1 MPTVPA
7 AQNNPL
13 PKKIHF
19 VVIGEL
25 TRAQA
30 LRIETWAKANP
41 DWSVT
46 LWKDQGSYFDRL
58 VLEAMSSDLLK
69 IDELRAEDKRQWEDD
84 PLVKN
89 NYKHKSIPRHLYD
102 DLKIFRQRQ
111 KQIDLNVHCLLSIAI
126 SNKGKMRSDMVKN
139 WLISNHGK
147 SEEILDEVVQE
158 QQTIY
163 DGLKKSNVD
172 VVDLE
177 SIISNLPEDKENLYT
192 KAAYTYADFT
202 LARKLMQLKV
212 LQANG
217 GVIVD
222 ANAFPEI
229 NSDIFSESNSDDS
242 LYAQFKNRFG
252 DNSKSVVQKE
262 NIVNGY
268 RNLERKARLQA
279 LLQRVN
285 SHFVNSEAPLEEN
298 YLLKLRKYGYDSQAE
313 SIIRAS
319 GEVSENHFFK
329 PLGTLEMGDKK
340 ILIADSVGGNEGD
353 INFLVAQPNAG
364 AIISAMN
371 GITLFMEVEPYAL
384 EFGFESNGEIEYD
397 KFSAK
402 ALEAIRKTEAY
413 FKKQIR
419 NLNLNKEQKDRLIIS
434 RLFAL
439 FQLRN
444 RGIIPPIDPYG
455 DVLGRRSL
463 ELAAYALRQ
472 KDTRY
477 SGSPYIYEPD
487 RSKGGIHGI
496 DLAFDISTVKNTP
509 YDHKL
514 IIVAD
519 AFPDIMYSGVLLF
532 QRNPDQ
538 SSLVL
543 WDKDQQRLITVAGKE
558 RAVTENSKIIVT
570 AHGSYL
576 KVGEFGASEIA
587 DIIARVVP
595 HGGSVK
601 KIRIVACSLEKF
613 SQLID
618 PKWESAS
625 QETLG
630 GTFGGSLLRA
640 LEKKAIS
647 AGVVVTYNKNPLIF
661 NFFGNTY
668 GFSTG
673 SERSNSYVKM
683 LLRKPGKSIFETRL
697 IDGELSLKIR
707 PGQLQF
713 KEVIIDS
720 KSQKRH
726 YSLTTDSQQ
735 AFDSAQLYE
744 HLRRGNIIIPA
755 SLEAIVL
762 AAGIDDFNGKI
773 IALGHP
779 RYAEGL
785 QWLLNE
791 AMAQTRYDLW
801 RYLANKYLGLEI
813 HIMIKMIEK
822 EYAGISGF
830 FNRMQDRPFTQLK
843 KRIANGQIEVV
854 VGSFEDVDGI
864 IKARHPEPFSYVSQS
879 PDFCRIAPPTR
890 KRRSA
895 STASC
900 RNDPEP
906 FIDSL
911 KLLSD
916 DKTQIVLDGLQKDIA
931 LVDAS
936 RGSALSKLQQ
946 EIKGYRRRVAQA
958 ALKPSP
964 GKHSIIALDE
974 ASFASAKELAS
985 KPDSRAEAFQFIP
998 GKSVLV
1004 SADGLVVPLVQG
1016 GSTSRVS
1023 LVGNPE
1029 SFAAGLGAQCI
1040 RDVVADGRVGQLDA
1054 LVSSSAQSIRE
1065 AFPGSRLQDLVVV
1078 SDSQRVNTLSSAL
1091 AARAGTGFT
1100 AFDPHGW
1107 QGHGK
1112 TLRRYWQHD
1121 ALASQSPQSRSVN
1134 ADIDRQLQF
1143 ERLARNFSDWLGSA
1157 EVSAQLGPDYT
1168 PLLTTL
1174 TKTDDRWSMDFIQE
1188 KTKATKAIQFASAA
1202 PAELK
1207 TYLDHQNQKVRAPG
1221 FRHKLKKLFKPT
1233 RTSGYVSEALSLID
1247 SFQMLMIVIQ
1257 RGQFLDQISKTEGMS
1272 DSLYRALVM
1281 HSYVNM
1287 GMAASQATEL
1297 AGQVVSLVK
1306 DSRPISRI
1314 LPSETKVVKRVSPGG
1329 AGSAKSLTTVTRLTR
1344 YGKAVKAVRFAGK
1357 AIGAAGVGLMAFS
1370 TGLTAYEYSQ
1380 IEDDEI
1386 KDLYR
1391 SRLIVE
1397 SVGLAATL
1405 FSLAASGP
1413 VGAAVAVA
1421 VFLGMLI
1428 AEAFFADKMKEI
1440 EIQRK
1445 LKVARQAIEK
1455 FNDIYRELNPDSFF
1469 SMTEKDKTRALEAVR
1484 KILANPNKSDYGLVN
1499 DELKGALYP
1508 LSPTVVDRIFKK
1520 IKDEFDSDQF
1530 EVNNKIYD
1538 FLKQEGLIP
1547 EAHRET
1553 ADFYFN
1559 PATNQTFSVGLK
1571 QINLLEKQLDYG
1583 RIFFR
1588 HQHFETKKRGT
1599 KVSAVLFPV
1608 GDFTDVIYSYVKSD
1622 CKAGK
1627 RLSFYQCTDGIFNVT
1642 GIMPDKIGT
1651 IIMPARLDWD
1661 FGGEYTEFDDART
1674 IPDSGS
1680 RRFFGAIHNS
1690 GAKIKYYDTKT
1701 VKGDNPRGNSQSDT
1715 IEKGY
1720 IIQRL
1725 VREESRHT
1733 DVLLNLD
1740 YEDHDIIFPPRI
1752 LEPSNVGRGLLYTVN
1767 VPDNSKNNYRL
1778 IIKDNWSINLK
1789 NLKNARSAS
1798 VSLYYHGDLEVRCIN
1813 QYYNLY
1819 SGRNCGFSRTDDGFN
1834 FKLGGASVYFDMPKD
1849 ALSEEEKNNYK
1860 VMIVDDHAGFKVT
1873 PLHRKT
1879 PIELLYFISK
1889 RPVHESTQRIQY
1901 FSKIEAAFNRN
1912 EYSYAFRLK
1921 PAPKGST
1928 RYIFP
1933 DRFVPVIL
1941 QWEPAK
1947 PAWLNRPTKEV
1958 RADGSEVYHGLTS
1971 FAPGGE
1977 HKWERF
1983 QLWYDRSNAIE
1994 ITLCRPEGVEPGH
2007 VIPIMGAPET
2017 GYYFYNR
2024 QLRRLYFDPASALT
2038 PLKIKRFDF
2047 GQRVGDMSDFY
2058 TTPYTFPYE
2067 IAGYKVTDDPENGP
2081 GKQLMVMTRAGV
2093 WFALDGLKTESGQ
2106 AEKRLKHTPAFI
2118 RTTLANYEKALTQVN
2133 ASDFVARFL
2142 PVNIVNTDNASHLFR
2157 SGFYDKKNNVMM
2169 TYLLSSIDFYNKD
2182 QFEAKCLKDSTSG
2195 REVVGLKYI
2204 DALKQYRLF
2213 AKDSIS
2219 IRQSVTTD
2227 CALITGWGSVYLR
2240 LTPELTG
2247 SAIKDHS
2254 PVHSFRKGNT
2264 IYYVMHN
2271 SASGALYYTTI
2282 DRPADRGD
2290 LLVTPLKNLSFLTF
2304 GHDDLDAKG
2313 ARGGFLDIKSLK
2325 NGILAYTL
2333 NGYILMI
2340 PNEALLSG
2348 TRLGELP
2355 PEAYQFAGWHYGYTD
2370 KGVPIRFSALATN
2383 ISRNYYR
2390 LPGDSTIDLTDL
2402 DMGVIVGKLYARHF
2416 GKGMT
2421 APENW
2426 NRQQASAF
2434 LADLK
2439 QAVRR
2444 VCEQFALDF
2453 GEEAPDLV
2461 RLPLVHPPKGK
2472 PLPAFL
2478 TQMDFWFLRSEDQ
2491 LFAANASDGFR
2502 MGGNNGNSL
2511 MALKGEGDSLPYRF
2525 YMNPAS
2531 GAPADHPYCRQNP
2544 VVPNLLPEVFRP
2556 EVSVPCEDGDNNPEA
2571 DYFWNNVRQQWEASS
2586 EHYLFTLADGNKTLS
2601 GITFINDQQSPEQQ
2615 QAAYFSLTGDYSS
2628 DIHKEVWQRL
2638 SGRVSDRLSSGMT
2651 SPYREFPKQPL
2662 LEIEFVPGGQKGRVY
2677 RQAWYDT
2684 QDNRLF
2690 LGPKNHGDEEL
2701 VLVGSMNA
2709 GSRSG
2714 LPVRAGALCFNRK
2727 KHKVFF
2733 IDSHRAI
2740 PAHKSAGGS
2749 SPYEQELGRLSN
2761 IEVSSD
2767 GHALRVC
2774 GSAGD
2779 DRLTISDF
2787 LLDTLYFDRGK
2798 GARRF
2803 SANPDRPHDLTL
2815 YLDGKGGN
2823 DSFSVKFSDLTYC
2836 AQVIIKLEM
2845 QPAATPPGDN
2855 NGQSQRIRIH
2865 APAFQSTLLRD
2876 GNDLLILDRFDPKG
2890 ILRIKQ
2896 VWTAPLAPLPKPTGI
2911 QFNDARFTLD
2921 QLRAEV
2927 QANQGIY
2934 MPPLVVGTG
2943 TLPSAPVPAS
2953 PDRPLLIDVAPGF
2966 QLVPKKQADTLKLTV
2981 QPVSGAS
2988 GASTSLT
2995 IEGYRFARGSV
3006 RVRQLS
3012 KEGDKPASGYYNLD
3026 FDDGRG
3032 CHNCLSPARST
3043 NQTQTIGGHEFTVF
3057 EAPAKLNLK
3066 NKTKYLAQWNNTLGF
3081 PVIGKEQLDDY
3092 GPVFDKV
3099 SPYPVLALDNPATLD
3114 KQPVF
3119 GVFYDVD
3126 IKALRFAFEINHH
3139 SLTINVWRGQNLI
3152 RKGHMNRTDTA
3163 SLNVLLV
3170 NREAGR
3176 QTRLKVFPFS
3186 LSSLKL
3192 VARGSEWEL
3201 QSGDYRFHLGA
3212 IDDRILAFER
3222 LSPSIVS
3229 TLFKA
3234 MPFDGFV
3241 FAGEQANER
3250 IKMMELA
3257 ERLAPSVPRLFDGA
3271 KAVPGSRR
3279 MDGNSLSNI
3288 LYIAP
3293 EKAVRVVYSHNGHDL
3308 LLLGDPDQKDD
3319 QANARKTIKRTP
3331 VSFYGGA
3338 GDDIYDIRSSSRYAI
3353 VNDSQGQHTVILSSG
3368 SRSNLRS
3375 LTGEKSTRL
3384 YLTDLEP
3391 GEVEFNLRHPTG
3403 SSNLNQTTVD
3413 GLSSTGLNDAFVVI
3427 THQGA
3432 ELAVIALSALGSIYF
3447 RGRRYTSDPAGWV
3460 TGRNR
3465 TLAGPGV
3472 NQFGLETPE
3481 GKIASGQRLAASLM
3495 PAGDKKGRKAR
3506 LRVPEANQGSARIEQ
3521 HFQQLVQ
3528 SLAPFNSSVMGGEAA
3543 FVPGAQN
3550 VTSLNMTSPLAN
3562 TTTLPTT

>member
-1 MPTVPA
+1 MPNVPA
-7 AQNNPL
+7 DQNNPL
-13 PKKIHF
+13 PRQIHF

-25 TRAQA
+25 TKAQA
-30 LRIETWAKANP
+30 LRIETWAKTNP
-41 DWSVT
+41 DWSVK
-46 LWKDQGSYFDRL
+46 LWKDKDSYFDRL
-58 VLEAMSSDLLK
+58 VLEGISSKLLP
-69 IDELRAEDKRQWEDD
+69 IDEMRAIVRGQQQGAYIANDAWEKLPQTLENDVRPLRLQQQKVAASINQKVKTEGKTRAEA
-84 PLVKN
+84 VKE
-89 NYKHKSIPRHLYD
+89 
-102 DLKIFRQRQ
+102 
-111 KQIDLNVHCLLSIAI
+111 
-126 SNKGKMRSDMVKN
+126 
-139 WLISNHGK
+139 WLISKDGK
-147 SEEILDEVVQE
+147 SETLLKDIVQE
-158 QQTIY
+158 QQNIY
-163 DGLKKSNVD
+163 DGLKKSNVN
-172 VVDLE
+172 VVDLNPV
-177 SIISNLPEDKENLYT
+177 ISSLRSDEKKLYNN
-192 KAAYTYADFT
+192 AAYIYSDFT
-202 LARKLMQLKV
+202 LALKLMQLKV
-212 LQANG
+212 LQAHG
-217 GVIVD
+217 GVILDV
-222 ANAFPEI
+222 NTFPEI
-229 NSDIFSESNSDDS
+229 SSAVFPGSSSSES
-242 LYAQFKNRFG
+242 LYARFRKRFG
-252 DNSKSVVQKE
+252 VGSSSVVREE
-262 NIVNGY
+262 NIAEGY
-268 RNLERKARLQA
+268 RDLERKARLQA
-279 LLQRVN
+279 LLQRDN
-285 SHFVNSEAPLEEN
+285 SHFVNDQVPLKED
-298 YLLKLRKYGYDSQAE
+298 YLLKLRRYGYNPHRK

-319 GEVSENHFFK
+319 KKVLKNSFFK
-329 PLGTLEMGDKK
+329 PLGTLKMGDKEV
-340 ILIADSVGGNEGD
+340 LIADGAGGHEGD
-353 INFLVAQPNAG
+353 FNFLAAQPNAG
-364 AIISAMN
+364 AITAAVN
-371 GITLFMEVEPYAL
+371 
-384 EFGFESNGEIEYD
+384 
-397 KFSAK
+397 
-402 ALEAIRKTEAY
+402 EAILFYKTNPYVLKFGPKGTSQDKLPSGVSQVLGDIQNHLNQQISNEGLTASQE
-413 FKKQIR
+413 KKYI
-419 NLNLNKEQKDRLIIS
+419 DGV
-434 RLFAL
+434 FAAL
-439 FQLRN
+439 DQLRN
-444 RGIIPPIDPYG
+444 RGVIPPVDPYG

-463 ELAAYALRQ
+463 ERAAHKLGQ
-472 KDTRY
+472 MDTHY
-477 SGSPYIYEPD
+477 SGSPFIYEPD
-487 RSKGGIHGI
+487 FSKGGTHGI
-496 DLAFDISTVKNTP
+496 DLAFDIATVEDTP
-509 YDHKL
+509 YDHKVFIL
-514 IIVAD
+514 LGAQ
-519 AFPDIMYSGVLLF
+519 PEIMYGATLSF
-532 QRNPDQ
+532 QQNPDL
-538 SSLVL
+538 SLLVL
-543 WDKDQQRLITVAGKE
+543 WDAEQQRLITMRGE
-558 RAVTENSKIIVT
+558 QRAVTENSKIIVGG
-570 AHGSYL
+570 HGTYL
-576 KVGEFGASEIA
+576 RIGEFGASEIA
-587 DIIARVVP
+587 DIIAKVVP
-595 HGGSVK
+595 AGGRVK
-601 KIRIVACSLEKF
+601 KIRVTSCCIEKF
-613 SQLID
+613 SYLID
-618 PKWESAS
+618 PKLESAS
-625 QETLG
+625 QETLER
-630 GTFGGSLLRA
+630 TFGGSLLRA
-640 LEKKAIS
+640 LEKKDIS
-647 AGVVVTYNKNPLIF
+647 AGVVVTNNKESFLNRFLGGKYTFAIAGDDEKF
-661 NFFGNTY
+661 LT
-668 GFSTG
+668 S
-673 SERSNSYVKM
+673 VV
-683 LLRKPGKSIFETRL
+683 LRKPGNSIVETRL
-697 IDGELSLKIR
+697 VDGELSSKIR
-707 PGQLQF
+707 PDQSELKVEYTRQTRNSI
-713 KEVIIDS
+713 EVDL
-720 KSQKRH
+720 
-726 YSLTTDSQQ
+726 SLARDKQGV
-735 AFDSAQLYE
+735 FDSAMLSD
-744 HLRRGNIIIPA
+744 HLRRGSIIIPA
-755 SLEAIVL
+755 TLEVIVL
-762 AAGIDDFNGKI
+762 AAGKEDFNGKI

-779 RYAEGL
+779 RYAEGV
-785 QWLLNE
+785 QWVLNE
-791 AMAQTRYDLW
+791 AKEESSCTEWYDKTK
-801 RYLANKYLGLEI
+801 KYFGLEI
-813 HIMIKMIEK
+813 DIMTTMIEMD
-822 EYAGISGF
+822 YLNAPGHVIGTL
-830 FNRMQDRPFTQLK
+830 DLPFQQLK
-843 KRIANGQIEVV
+843 KRIANGQIKVV
-854 VGSFEDVDGI
+854 TGSFEDVGGI
-864 IKARHPEPFSYVSQS
+864 IKALHPEPFSYVSQS
-879 PDFCRIAPPTR
+879 SDLCRFAPSTR

-906 FIDSL
+906 FADSL

-931 LVDAS
+931 LVDAPE
-936 RGSALSKLQQ
+936 GSALSKLQQ

-958 ALKPSP
+958 ALKPSL

-1004 SADGLVVPLVQG
+1004 SADGLVVPLVRG
-1016 GSTSRVS
+1016 GSVSRVS
-1023 LVGNPE
+1023 LVGSPE
-1029 SFAAGLGAQCI
+1029 SFAAGLGAQCVG
-1040 RDVVADGRVGQLDA
+1040 DVVADGRVGQLDA

-1065 AFPGSRLQDLVVV
+1065 AFPGSRLQDLVAV

-1121 ALASQSPQSRSVN
+1121 ALASHPPQSRSVN

-1157 EVSAQLGPDYT
+1157 EVNAHLGPDYT
-1168 PLLTTL
+1168 PLLSTL
-1174 TKTDDRWSMDFIQE
+1174 TKTDGQWSMDFIRE
-1188 KTKATKAIQFASAA
+1188 NTKATRTLQFASAA

-1207 TYLDHQNQKVRAPG
+1207 TYLDRQNQKVKAPG

-1233 RTSGYVSEALSLID
+1233 RTSGYVSEALSLVD

-1257 RGQFLDQISKTEGMS
+1257 RGKFLEQISKTEGMS

-1287 GMAASQATEL
+1287 GMAATQATEL
-1297 AGQVVSLVK
+1297 VGQVVGLVK

-1329 AGSAKSLTTVTRLTR
+1329 AGSAKSLSTATRLTR

-1357 AIGAAGVGLMAFS
+1357 AVGAAGVGLMAFS

-1405 FSLAASGP
+1405 FSLVASGP

-1445 LKVARQAIEK
+1445 LQVARQAVEK

-1469 SMTEKDKTRALEAVR
+1469 PISEENKTRALEAVR
-1484 KILANPNKSDYGLVN
+1484 KILANPNKSDYGWVN

-1508 LSPTVVDRIFKK
+1508 LGPTVVDRIFKK

-1530 EVNNKIYD
+1530 EINNNIYD
-1538 FLKQEGLIP
+1538 FLNQEGLIP
-1547 EAHRET
+1547 EAHGET

-1571 QINLLEKQLDYG
+1571 KIDLQGKQLDYG
-1583 RIFFR
+1583 RMFFR
-1588 HQHFETKKRGT
+1588 HQHFEIKKRGT
-1599 KVSAVLFPV
+1599 KVSAVLFPL

-1622 CKAGK
+1622 CKAGR

-1651 IIMPARLDWD
+1651 VIMPARLDWD

-1680 RRFFGAIHNS
+1680 RRFFDAIHNS
-1690 GAKIKYYDTKT
+1690 GARIKYYDTET
-1701 VKGDNPRGNSQSDT
+1701 VKGDNPKGNSQSDT
-1715 IEKGY
+1715 VEKGY
-1720 IIQRL
+1720 MIQRL

-1740 YEDHDIIFPPRI
+1740 YEDHDIIFPPKIR
-1752 LEPSNVGRGLLYTVN
+1752 EPSNTGRGLLYTVN
-1767 VPDNSKNNYRL
+1767 VPDNSKNSYRL

-1789 NLKNARSAS
+1789 NLENARSAS
-1798 VSLYYHGDLEVRCIN
+1798 FSLYYHGDREVRCIN
-1813 QYYNLY
+1813 RYYNLY
-1819 SGRNCGFSRTDDGFN
+1819 EGKHCGFSRTDDGFT
-1834 FKLGGASVYFDMPKD
+1834 FKLGGASVYFDLPKD
-1849 ALSEEEKNNYK
+1849 ALSEEEKNHYK

-1873 PLHRKT
+1873 PLHKKA

-1889 RPVHESTQRIQY
+1889 RPIQESAQRVRY
-1901 FSKIEAAFNRN
+1901 FAKIEAAFNRN

-1928 RYIFP
+1928 RYLFP

-1941 QWEPAK
+1941 QWKPGK
-1947 PAWLNRPTKEV
+1947 PAWQNRPTKEV

-1983 QLWYDRSNAIE
+1983 QLWYDRSNTVE

-2038 PLKIKRFDF
+2038 PLKIKRFNF

-2058 TTPYTFPYE
+2058 TTPHTFPYE
-2067 IAGYKVTDDPENGP
+2067 IAGYKVTDDPDNAPE
-2081 GKQLMVMTRAGV
+2081 KQLMVMTRAGV

-2106 AEKRLKHTPAFI
+2106 TERQFKHTPAFI
-2118 RTTLANYEKALTQVN
+2118 STTLVNYQEALTQVS
-2133 ASDFVARFL
+2133 ASDFVTRFL
-2142 PVNIVNTDNASHLFR
+2142 PVNIVDTDNASHLLR

-2169 TYLLSSIDFYNKD
+2169 TYLVSSIDFYDKG
-2182 QFEAKCLKDSTSG
+2182 QFEAKCLKDSASG

-2219 IRQSVTTD
+2219 LRQSVTTD
-2227 CALITGWGSVYLR
+2227 CVLITGWGGVYLR

-2247 SAIKDHS
+2247 PVIKDHS
-2254 PVHSFRKGNT
+2254 PVHSFRKGNAV
-2264 IYYVMHN
+2264 YYVMHN
-2271 SASGALYYTTI
+2271 SASGALYYATI
-2282 DRPADRGD
+2282 DRPPADRGN
-2290 LLVTPLKNLSFLTF
+2290 LLVTPLSNLNLLTF
-2304 GHDDLDAKG
+2304 GHDDLDARGGK
-2313 ARGGFLDIKSLK
+2313 GGFLDIKSLK

-2355 PEAYQFAGWHYGYTD
+2355 LEAYRFDGWHYGYTD
-2370 KGVPIRFSALATN
+2370 KGQPVRFNAPTAN
-2383 ISRNYYR
+2383 ISREYYQ
-2390 LPGDSTIDLTDL
+2390 LPKDSTIDLTDL
-2402 DMGVIVGKLYARHF
+2402 DMGVIVGGLYDRHF
-2416 GKGMT
+2416 GRGMT

-2434 LADLK
+2434 LTDLK

-2453 GEEAPDLV
+2453 GEEAPDLL

-2478 TQMDFWFLRSEDQ
+2478 TQMDFWFLRSENR
-2491 LFAANASDGFR
+2491 LFAANASDSFR
-2502 MGGNNGNSL
+2502 IGGDNGNSL

-2525 YMNPAS
+2525 YMNPVS
-2531 GAPADHPYCRQNP
+2531 GAPAGHPYCRQNP

-2556 EVSVPCEDGDNNPEA
+2556 EVSVPCEDGNNNPEA

-2586 EHYLFTLADGNKTLS
+2586 EHYLFTLADGNRTLS
-2601 GITFINDQQSPEQQ
+2601 GLTFINDRHSPEQQ

-2628 DIHKEVWQRL
+2628 DRHKEVWQRL

-2651 SPYREFPKQPL
+2651 PPYREFPKQPL
-2662 LEIEFVPGGQKGRVY
+2662 LEIEFVPGGQTGRVY

-2684 QDNRLF
+2684 RDNRLF

-2701 VLVGSMNA
+2701 VLVGSLNA

-2714 LPVRAGALCFNRK
+2714 LPERAGALCFNRK

-2740 PAHKSAGGS
+2740 PVHKSAGWSG
-2749 SPYEQELGRLSN
+2749 PYEQGLGRLSN

-2767 GHALRVC
+2767 GHALRVY

-2779 DRLTISDF
+2779 DRLTVSDF

-2815 YLDGKGGN
+2815 YFDGKGGN

-2855 NGQSQRIRIH
+2855 NGQSQRILIH
-2865 APAFQSTLLRD
+2865 APAFQSTLLRHE
-2876 GNDLLILDRFDPKG
+2876 NDLLILDRFDPKG
-2890 ILRIKQ
+2890 VLRIKQ

-2921 QLRAEV
+2921 QLQAEV

-2934 MPPLVVGTG
+2934 MPPLAAGTG
-2943 TLPSAPVPAS
+2943 TLPSAPVPAT
-2953 PDRPLLIDVAPGF
+2953 PDRPLFIDVAPGF
-2966 QLVPKKQADTLKLTV
+2966 LLVPKKQADTLKLTV
-2981 QPVSGAS
+2981 QPVSGAVS
-2988 GASTSLT
+2988 GAVNGTTSMT
-2995 IEGYRFARGSV
+2995 VEGYRFARGSV

-3012 KEGDKPASGYYNLD
+3012 TEGSKPASGYYNLD

-3092 GPVFDKV
+3092 GPVFDKA
-3099 SPYPVLALDNPATLD
+3099 SPYPVLALDNPATMD

-3126 IKALRFAFEINHH
+3126 IKALRFAFESTSHR
-3139 SLTINVWRGQNLI
+3139 LTVTVWHGQNLI
-3152 RKGHMNRTDTA
+3152 RKGHMNRTGIA

-3170 NREAGR
+3170 DRETGR
-3176 QTRLKVFPFS
+3176 QTRHKVFPFS

-3192 VARGSEWEL
+3192 VARDDNWALE
-3201 QSGDYRFHLGA
+3201 SGDYRFHLGA

-3222 LSPSIVS
+3222 LSPSIVT
-3229 TLFKA
+3229 TLSKA

-3271 KAVPGSRR
+3271 KAASPQ
-3279 MDGNSLSNI
+3279 MDGNGLNNI

-3293 EKAVRVVYSHNGHDL
+3293 EKAIREVYGHNGNDL
-3308 LLLGDPDQKDD
+3308 FLLGDPDLKGG
-3319 QANARKTIKRTP
+3319 QANTRETINRTP
-3331 VSFYGGA
+3331 VELNGDA
-3338 GDDIYDIRSSSRYAI
+3338 GDDIYDIRSSRNAT
-3353 VNDSQGQHTVILSSG
+3353 VTDSQGQHTVILSSG

-3375 LTGEKSTRL
+3375 LEGKKSTRL

-3391 GEVEFNLRHPTG
+3391 EEVQFNLRRKTG
-3403 SSNLNQTTVD
+3403 GSNLNQTTVD
-3413 GLSSTGLNDAFVVI
+3413 NLGSTGLNDTFVVI
-3427 THQGA
+3427 PHQGA
-3432 ELAVIALSALGSIYF
+3432 ELAVISLSALDSIYF
-3447 RGRRYTSDPAGWV
+3447 RGRRYTSDPTGWV

-3472 NQFGLETPE
+3472 NRFGPETPE
-3481 GKIASGQRLAASLM
+3481 GKIISGQRLAASLM
-3495 PAGDKKGRKAR
+3495 PAGDKKSGTAR

-3528 SLAPFNSSVMGGEAA
+3528 SLAPFNANVMGGEAA

>member
-1 MPTVPA
+1 MPNVPA
-7 AQNNPL
+7 AQKNPL
-13 PKKIHF
+13 QKTIHF

-41 DWSVT
+41 DWSIK
-46 LWKDQGSYFDRL
+46 LWKDGNSYFDRL
-58 VLEAMSSDLLK
+58 VLKEMASELLEIDDMKKQIRGQGTPIGNDDWAEKLPDSIGFDLD
-69 IDELRAEDKRQWEDD
+69 ILRNHQRQMA
-84 PLVKN
+84 
-89 NYKHKSIPRHLYD
+89 KSINRKVKPGGKTRAD
-102 DLKIFRQRQ
+102 A
-111 KQIDLNVHCLLSIAI
+111 V
-126 SNKGKMRSDMVKN
+126 KG

-147 SEEILDEVVQE
+147 SKNELDDIIKA
-158 QQTIY
+158 QQSIY
-163 DGLKKSNVD
+163 DTLKKNGVD
-172 VVDLE
+172 IEDSGSQFPFFTVDE
-177 SIISNLPEDKENLYT
+177 KKLYID
-192 KAAYTYADFT
+192 AAYNYADFT
-202 LARKLMQLKV
+202 TAQRVMQLLLLDKH
-212 LQANG
+212 G
-217 GVIVD
+217 GLVVD
-222 ANAFPEI
+222 INTFPKI
-229 NSDIFSESNSDDS
+229 NSDVFSEISDEDTFA
-242 LYAQFKNRFG
+242 LFRKMFG
-252 DNSKSVVQKE
+252 DHSSLVVQKE
-262 NIVNGY
+262 DIEKGFHE
-268 RNLERKARLQA
+268 LEKKARLQA
-279 LLQRVN
+279 LLQRLK
-285 SHFVNSEAPLEEN
+285 SDFITTDTPLDED
-298 YLLKLRKYGYDSQAE
+298 YLSKLRDYGYGSRAE

-319 GEVSENHFFK
+319 EKAPESQWFE
-329 PLGTLEMGDKK
+329 PLGTLMMGDED
-340 ILIADSVGGNEGD
+340 ILMAGSGGGNEGD
-353 INFLVAQPNAG
+353 FYFLAAHRNTFTVTNVLHEAVLFFKTKPYEDMPLKDLRDAKNRIRQLLRLSIGGSGLTADQEKEYIDEALT
-364 AIISAMN
+364 AIDK
-371 GITLFMEVEPYAL
+371 LDER
-384 EFGFESNGEIEYD
+384 GF
-397 KFSAK
+397 
-402 ALEAIRKTEAY
+402 L
-413 FKKQIR
+413 
-419 NLNLNKEQKDRLIIS
+419 
-434 RLFAL
+434 
-439 FQLRN
+439 
-444 RGIIPPIDPYG
+444 PPIDPYG
-455 DVLGRRSL
+455 DVLGRRSIERL
-463 ELAAYALRQ
+463 FYSYAMKNTLNPG
-472 KDTRY
+472 T
-477 SGSPYIYEPD
+477 PFIYEPD
-487 RSKGGIHGI
+487 RLKGGIHGVNH
-496 DLAFDISTVKNTP
+496 AYDIATADATP
-509 YDHKL
+509 YDHKV
-514 IIVAD
+514 IIIAGNQ
-519 AFPDIMYSGVLLF
+519 PEIIRGGILLF
-532 QRNPDQ
+532 QRNPGQ

-543 WDKDQQRLITVAGKE
+543 WDKNQQRLIKLAGKQ
-558 RAVTENSKIIVT
+558 RAVTENSKINVK
-570 AHGSYL
+570 AHGNYL
-576 KVGEFGASEIA
+576 KVGDFDASGIA
-587 DIIARVVP
+587 DIIAKVVP
-595 HGGSVK
+595 SGGRVK
-601 KIRIVACSLEKF
+601 KVRIDACSVEKF
-613 SQLID
+613 SHLID
-618 PKWESAS
+618 PKLDSAS
-625 QETLG
+625 QEALG
-630 GTFGGSLLRA
+630 STFGGSLLRA
-640 LEKKAIS
+640 LEKKGIS
-647 AGVVVTYNKNPLIF
+647 AGVVVTNNKQAFIDSFLGGRYAF
-661 NFFGNTY
+661 NVSGEKDRFYT
-668 GFSTG
+668 
-673 SERSNSYVKM
+673 EII
-683 LLRKPGKSIFETRL
+683 LRKPGDSIVETRL
-697 IDGELSLKIR
+697 VDGKLLSKIR
-707 PGQLQF
+707 PGHSALK
-713 KEVIIDS
+713 KEVIG
-720 KSQKRH
+720 KKRTDEIIH
-726 YSLTTDSQQ
+726 LSLAHRPSYH
-735 AFDSAQLYE
+735 FDSAALYG
-744 HLRRGNIIIPA
+744 HLHKGNILIPA
-755 SLEAIVL
+755 TVEAIVL
-762 AAGIDDFNGKI
+762 AAGKEDFSGKI
-773 IALGHP
+773 IALGNP
-779 RYAEGL
+779 EYAEGI
-785 QWLLNE
+785 QWVLNE
-791 AMAQTRYDLW
+791 TMTSSSANAWLSKVKKYFGLDAGVMFTR
-801 RYLANKYLGLEI
+801 I
-813 HIMIKMIEK
+813 QK
-822 EYAGISGF
+822 EYSKGRNINKRTMMALPLK
-830 FNRMQDRPFTQLK
+830 NLK

-854 VGSFEDVDGI
+854 AGSFEDADI
-864 IKARHPEPFSYVSQS
+864 IKARYNEPFSYVSQS
-879 PDFCRIAPPTR
+879 SDLCRFAPSTR

-906 FIDSL
+906 FADSL

-916 DKTQIVLDGLQKDIA
+916 DKTQIVLDGQQKDIA
-931 LVDAS
+931 LVDAPE
-936 RGSALSKLQQ
+936 GSALSKLQQ
-946 EIKGYRRRVAQA
+946 EIKDYRRRVAQA
-958 ALKPSP
+958 ALKPSL

-1004 SADGLVVPLVQG
+1004 SADGLVVPLVRG
-1016 GSTSRVS
+1016 GSVSRVS
-1023 LVGNPE
+1023 LVGSPE
-1029 SFAAGLGAQCI
+1029 SFAAGLGAQCVG
-1040 RDVVADGRVGQLDA
+1040 DVVADGRVGQLDA

-1065 AFPGSRLQDLVVV
+1065 AFPGSRLQDLVAV

-1121 ALASQSPQSRSVN
+1121 ALASHPPQSRSVN

-1157 EVSAQLGPDYT
+1157 EVNAHLGPDYT
-1168 PLLTTL
+1168 PLLSTL
-1174 TKTDDRWSMDFIQE
+1174 TKTDDQWSMDFIRE
-1188 KTKATKAIQFASAA
+1188 NTKATRTLQFASAA

-1207 TYLDHQNQKVRAPG
+1207 TYLDRQNQKVKAPG

-1233 RTSGYVSEALSLID
+1233 RTSGYVSEALSLVD

-1257 RGQFLDQISKTEGMS
+1257 RGKFLEQISKTEGMS

-1287 GMAASQATEL
+1287 GMAATQATEL
-1297 AGQVVSLVK
+1297 VGQVVGLVK

-1329 AGSAKSLTTVTRLTR
+1329 AGSAKSLSTATRLTR

-1357 AIGAAGVGLMAFS
+1357 AVGAAGVGLMAFS

-1405 FSLAASGP
+1405 FSLVASGP

-1445 LKVARQAIEK
+1445 LQVARQAVEK

-1469 SMTEKDKTRALEAVR
+1469 PISEENKTRALEAVR
-1484 KILANPNKSDYGLVN
+1484 KILANPNKSDYGWVN

-1508 LSPTVVDRIFKK
+1508 LGPTVVDRIFKK

-1530 EVNNKIYD
+1530 EINNNIYD
-1538 FLKQEGLIP
+1538 FLNQEGLIP
-1547 EAHRET
+1547 EAHGET

-1571 QINLLEKQLDYG
+1571 KIDLQGKQLDYG
-1583 RIFFR
+1583 RMFFR
-1588 HQHFETKKRGT
+1588 HQHFEIKKRGT
-1599 KVSAVLFPV
+1599 KVSAVLFPL

-1622 CKAGK
+1622 CKAGR

-1651 IIMPARLDWD
+1651 VIMPARLDWD

-1680 RRFFGAIHNS
+1680 RRFFDAIHNS
-1690 GAKIKYYDTKT
+1690 GARIKYYDTET
-1701 VKGDNPRGNSQSDT
+1701 VKGDNPKGNSQSDT
-1715 IEKGY
+1715 VEKGY
-1720 IIQRL
+1720 MIQRL

-1740 YEDHDIIFPPRI
+1740 YEDHDIIFPPKIR
-1752 LEPSNVGRGLLYTVN
+1752 EPSNTGRGLLYTVN
-1767 VPDNSKNNYRL
+1767 VPDNSKNSYRL

-1789 NLKNARSAS
+1789 NLENARSAS
-1798 VSLYYHGDLEVRCIN
+1798 FSLYYHGDREVRCIN
-1813 QYYNLY
+1813 RYYNLY
-1819 SGRNCGFSRTDDGFN
+1819 EGKHCGFSRTDDGFT
-1834 FKLGGASVYFDMPKD
+1834 FKLGGASVYFDLPKD
-1849 ALSEEEKNNYK
+1849 ALSEEEKNHYK

-1873 PLHRKT
+1873 PLHKKA

-1889 RPVHESTQRIQY
+1889 RPIQESAQRVRY
-1901 FSKIEAAFNRN
+1901 FAKIEAAFNRN

-1928 RYIFP
+1928 RYLFP

-1941 QWEPAK
+1941 QWKPGK
-1947 PAWLNRPTKEV
+1947 PAWQNRPTKEV

-1983 QLWYDRSNAIE
+1983 QLWYDRSNTVE

-2038 PLKIKRFDF
+2038 PLKIKRFNF

-2058 TTPYTFPYE
+2058 TTPHTFPYE
-2067 IAGYKVTDDPENGP
+2067 IAGYKVTDDPDNAPE
-2081 GKQLMVMTRAGV
+2081 KQLMVMTRAGV

-2106 AEKRLKHTPAFI
+2106 AERQFKHTPAFI
-2118 RTTLANYEKALTQVN
+2118 STTLVNYQEALTQVS
-2133 ASDFVARFL
+2133 ASDFVTRFL
-2142 PVNIVNTDNASHLFR
+2142 PVNIVDTDNASHLLR

-2169 TYLLSSIDFYNKD
+2169 TYLVSSIDFYDKG
-2182 QFEAKCLKDSTSG
+2182 QFEAKCLKDSASG

-2219 IRQSVTTD
+2219 LRQSVTTD
-2227 CALITGWGSVYLR
+2227 CVLITGWGGVYLR

-2247 SAIKDHS
+2247 PVIKDHS
-2254 PVHSFRKGNT
+2254 PVHSFRKGNAV
-2264 IYYVMHN
+2264 YYVMHN
-2271 SASGALYYTTI
+2271 SASGALYYATI
-2282 DRPADRGD
+2282 DRPPADRGN
-2290 LLVTPLKNLSFLTF
+2290 LLVTPLSNLNLLTF
-2304 GHDDLDAKG
+2304 GHDDLDARGGK
-2313 ARGGFLDIKSLK
+2313 GGFLDIKSLK

-2355 PEAYQFAGWHYGYTD
+2355 LEAYRFDGWHYGYTD
-2370 KGVPIRFSALATN
+2370 KGQPVRFNAPTAN
-2383 ISRNYYR
+2383 ISREYYQ
-2390 LPGDSTIDLTDL
+2390 LPKDSTIDLTDL
-2402 DMGVIVGKLYARHF
+2402 DMGVIVGGLYDRHF
-2416 GKGMT
+2416 GKDMI
-2421 APENW
+2421 APENR

-2453 GEEAPDLV
+2453 GEEAPDLL

-2478 TQMDFWFLRSEDQ
+2478 TQMDFWFLRSENR
-2491 LFAANASDGFR
+2491 LFAANASDSFR
-2502 MGGNNGNSL
+2502 IGGDNGNSL

-2525 YMNPAS
+2525 YMNPVS
-2531 GAPADHPYCRQNP
+2531 GAPAGHPYCRQNP

-2556 EVSVPCEDGDNNPEA
+2556 EVSVPCEDGNNNPEA

-2586 EHYLFTLADGNKTLS
+2586 EHYLFTLADGNRTLS
-2601 GITFINDQQSPEQQ
+2601 GLTFINDRHSPEQQ

-2628 DIHKEVWQRL
+2628 DRHKEVWQRL

-2651 SPYREFPKQPL
+2651 PPYREFPKQPL
-2662 LEIEFVPGGQKGRVY
+2662 LEIEFVPGGQTGRVY

-2684 QDNRLF
+2684 RDNRLF

-2701 VLVGSMNA
+2701 VLVGSLNA

-2714 LPVRAGALCFNRK
+2714 LPERAGALCFNRK

-2740 PAHKSAGGS
+2740 PVHKSAGWSG
-2749 SPYEQELGRLSN
+2749 PYEQGLGRLSN

-2767 GHALRVC
+2767 GHALRVY

-2779 DRLTISDF
+2779 DRLTVSDF

-2815 YLDGKGGN
+2815 YFDGKGGN

-2855 NGQSQRIRIH
+2855 NGQSQRILIH
-2865 APAFQSTLLRD
+2865 APAFQSTLLRHE
-2876 GNDLLILDRFDPKG
+2876 NDLLILDRFDPKG
-2890 ILRIKQ
+2890 VLRIKQ

-2921 QLRAEV
+2921 QLQAEV

-2934 MPPLVVGTG
+2934 MPPLAAGTG
-2943 TLPSAPVPAS
+2943 TLPSAPVPAT
-2953 PDRPLLIDVAPGF
+2953 PDRPLFIDVAPGF

-2981 QPVSGAS
+2981 QPVSGAVN
-2988 GASTSLT
+2988 GTTSMT
-2995 IEGYRFARGSV
+2995 VEGYRFARGSV

-3012 KEGDKPASGYYNLD
+3012 KEGGKPASGYYNLD

-3043 NQTQTIGGHEFTVF
+3043 NQTQTIGGHEFTVL
-3057 EAPAKLNLK
+3057 EGPARQGKA
-3066 NKTKYLAQWNNTLGF
+3066 KYLAHWNNTVGF
-3081 PVIGKEQLDDY
+3081 PVMGKEQLDDY
-3092 GPVFDKV
+3092 GQVIDKA
-3099 SPYPVLALDNPATLD
+3099 SPYPVLALESPATSAR
-3114 KQPVF
+3114 QPVYS
-3119 GVFYDVD
+3119 VFYDVD
-3126 IKALRFAFEINHH
+3126 IRELRFVFESTSHR
-3139 SLTINVWRGQNLI
+3139 LTVTVWRGQNLV
-3152 RKGHMNRTDTA
+3152 RKGQLNRTNKA
-3163 SLNVLLV
+3163 SLDVLLSS
-3170 NREAGR
+3170 RDSQAMQQR
-3176 QTRLKVFPFS
+3176 YKVFPFS

-3192 VARGSEWEL
+3192 VARDDNWALE
-3201 QSGDYRFHLGA
+3201 SGDYRFHLGA

-3222 LSPSIVS
+3222 LSPSIVT
-3229 TLFKA
+3229 TLSKA

-3271 KAVPGSRR
+3271 KAASPRI
-3279 MDGNSLSNI
+3279 DGNGLNNI

-3293 EKAVRVVYSHNGHDL
+3293 EKAIRKVYGHNGNDL
-3308 LLLGDPDQKDD
+3308 FLLGDPGQKGG
-3319 QANARKTIKRTP
+3319 QANTRKTINRTP
-3331 VSFYGGA
+3331 VELNGDA
-3338 GDDIYDIRSSSRYAI
+3338 GDDIYDIRSSRNAT
-3353 VNDSQGQHTVILSSG
+3353 VTDSQGQHTVILSSG

-3375 LTGEKSTRL
+3375 LEGKKSTRL

-3391 GEVEFNLRHPTG
+3391 EEVQFNLRRKTG
-3403 SSNLNQTTVD
+3403 GSNLNQTTVD
-3413 GLSSTGLNDAFVVI
+3413 NPGSTGLNDTFVVI
-3427 THQGA
+3427 PHQGS
-3432 ELAVIALSALGSIYF
+3432 ELAVISLSALDSIYF
-3447 RGRRYTSDPAGWV
+3447 RGRRYTSDPTGWV

-3472 NQFGLETPE
+3472 NRFGPETPE
-3481 GKIASGQRLAASLM
+3481 GKIISGQRLAASLM
-3495 PAGDKKGRKAR
+3495 PAGDKKSGTAR
-3506 LRVPEANQGSARIEQ
+3506 LRVPETNQGSARIEQ

-3528 SLAPFNSSVMGGEAA
+3528 SLAPLNANVMGGEAA
-3543 FVPGAQN
+3543 FVPEAQN